1 MHVYWG
7 WHPLQGVYL
16 HNWGGCHPPV
26 LHPLQ
31 GVYLHCWGCAYQDA
45 CVLGVASTTG
55 GVPSLLGVCIPG
67 RMCTGG
73 GIHYRGCTFITGG
86 VPYHFNVL
94 GVASTTGG
102 VPSLLGVCIHYRGCT
117 FIAGGVHTRMH
128 VYWGWHPL
136 QGVYLHCWG
145 CAYQDACVLGVAS
158 TTGGVPS

>member
-1 MHVYWG
+1 MAFGCTFIHGGVHTRTHVYWG

-16 HNWGGCHPPV
+16 HNYNWGVASTSAASTTGGVPSLLGVCIPGHMCTGGGIHYRGCTFITITGGWHPPV

-31 GVYLHCWGCAYQDA
+31 GVYLHCWGC
-45 CVLGVASTTG
+45 S
-55 GVPSLLGVCIPG
+55 
-67 RMCTGG
+67 
-73 GIHYRGCTFITGG
+73 
-86 VPYHFNVL
+86 
-94 GVASTTGG
+94 
-102 VPSLLGVCIHYRGCT
+102 